1 MSFKEGAPRQLL
13 SGLLNKRLGCKL
25 VCAFCVNKSYISYD
39 RYLRQLA
46 EKQTMAKKESFWGLC
61 VRVSVRFW
69 LAGSTSPGNLSKPP
83 GAQILIPLDV

>member
-25 VCAFCVNKSYISYD
+25 VSAFCVNKSYISYD
-39 RYLRQLA
+39 RYLRQPA
-46 EKQTMAKKESFWGLC
+46 EKQTKAKKELFLELS
-61 VRVSVRFW
+61 VRISVRFW
-69 LAGSTSPGNLSKPP
+69 LAGNTGPGNLSKPL